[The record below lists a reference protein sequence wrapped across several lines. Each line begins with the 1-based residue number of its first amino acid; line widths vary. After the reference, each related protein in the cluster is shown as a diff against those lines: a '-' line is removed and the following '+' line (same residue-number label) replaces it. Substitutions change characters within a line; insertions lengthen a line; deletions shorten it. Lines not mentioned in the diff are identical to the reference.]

1 MTIVDS
7 AVEAARIRLR
17 PILMTSFAFT
27 SSFSARSETVI
38 PSASV
43 MVRVTGG
50 GGVDDATG
58 ACGRGSRRG
67 PDERGPDG
75 RGGGG
80 R

>member
-1 MTIVDS
+1 MSSVLLMVII
-7 AVEAARIRLR
+7 IRLSINFFR
-17 PILMTSFAFT
+17 TSFAFT
-27 SSFSARSETVI
+27 SSLSARSETVI

-50 GGVDDATG
+50 GGALVGVG
-58 ACGRGSRRG
+58 ACTRGSRRG